1 MHGCTPPFPLLGKVF
16 IVKIQPCTAANNEKQ
31 KACCAGWDRSILGW
45 GDFPLVIQRTDIC
58 SSCGHCCFK
67 ITDSPLIPK
76 HIAQYLK

>member
-45 GDFPLVIQRTDIC
+45 GGFSFSNSV
-58 SSCGHCCFK
+58 H
-67 ITDSPLIPK
+67 
-76 HIAQYLK
+76 